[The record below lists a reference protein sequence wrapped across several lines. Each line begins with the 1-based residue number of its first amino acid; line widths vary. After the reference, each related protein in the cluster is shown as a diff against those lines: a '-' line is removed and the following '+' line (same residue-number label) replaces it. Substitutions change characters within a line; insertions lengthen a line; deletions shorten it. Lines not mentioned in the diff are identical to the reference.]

1 MADQKLTEL
10 DEEISPAGT
19 DLVYVVTDPDG
30 TAEGKK
36 VQISNLPGGGG
47 GGSSIGST
55 EGDATAEVTTF
66 VNGIGEAFSQA
77 ASRSEANG
85 GWREARATS
94 FASDG
99 GAGWYLTLEAGITQ
113 VEVIAAEVED
123 DAPAKMGFFGAT
135 PVVRPQIDGSTAT
148 VADLCAALHALGAI
162 EDTSL

>member
-10 DEEISPAGT
+10 DEETSPAGT

-30 TAEGKK
+30 GAEGRK
-36 VQISNLPGGGG
+36 VQISNLR
-47 GGSSIGST
+47 GSSIGSA

-66 VNGIGEAFSQA
+66 VNGGEAFSEA
-77 ASRSEANG
+77 TSRNEANG

-99 GAGWYLTLEAGITQ
+99 GAAWYLTLEAGITQ
-113 VEVIAAEVED
+113 VGAIVAEVDD
-123 DAPAKMGFFGAT
+123 DAPAKLGFFGAT

-148 VADLCAALHALGAI
+148 VADLCAALHALGLI

>member
-10 DEEISPAGT
+10 DEETSPAGT

-30 TAEGKK
+30 EAEGRK
-36 VQISNLPGGGG
+36 VQISNLR
-47 GGSSIGST
+47 GSSISSAD
-55 EGDATAEVTTF
+55 GDATAEVTTF
-66 VNGIGEAFSQA
+66 VNGIGEAYAAS

-113 VEVIAAEVED
+113 VGAIVAEVDD
-123 DAPAKMGFFGAT
+123 DAPAKLGFFGAT

-148 VADLCAALHALGAI
+148 VADLCAVLHALGLI